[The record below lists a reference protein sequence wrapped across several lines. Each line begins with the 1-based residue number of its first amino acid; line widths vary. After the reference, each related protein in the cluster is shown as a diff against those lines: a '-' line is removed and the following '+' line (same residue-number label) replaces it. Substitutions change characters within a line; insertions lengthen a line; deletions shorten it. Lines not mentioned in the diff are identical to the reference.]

1 MIEINPSKTTIK
13 IDIFETAVEI
23 SIKENDIYK
32 KNILIEFKDKKKFIT
47 IINYV
52 KIVNSIILRK

>member
-23 SIKENDIYK
+23 RIKEKDIYK

-52 KIVNSIILRK
+52 KIVISIILRK

>member
-52 KIVNSIILRK
+52 KIINSIILRK